1 MFVTS
6 QGSAHGRFTRA
17 IQRGNLFAAEMAAR
31 ELRRLSLEDALALT
45 VLLSKGQAPRYER
58 AAVRWHGRLELETQL
73 LTLPESQLALA
84 ALATLQGPA
93 AQSGRRVLA
102 EIGRRHRLPLAAA
115 LRLRP

>member
-1 MFVTS
+1 MTS
-6 QGSAHGRFTRA
+6 QGSAHARFTRA

-31 ELRRLSLEDALALT
+31 ELRRLSLEDALAPI
-45 VLLSKGQAPRYER
+45 VLVSRWEAPRFDR

-93 AQSGRRVLA
+93 AHSGRCVLA